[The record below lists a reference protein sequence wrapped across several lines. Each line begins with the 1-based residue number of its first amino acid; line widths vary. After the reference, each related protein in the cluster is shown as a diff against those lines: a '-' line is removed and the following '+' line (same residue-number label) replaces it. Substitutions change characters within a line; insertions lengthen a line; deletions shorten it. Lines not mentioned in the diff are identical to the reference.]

1 MKLLVLLWLLL
12 ATLIGLSIQQCTIE
26 KAESFVNMRLRERNP
41 ENLEEAE
48 ISFVAYP
55 NCLSTSKQLD
65 KYNFMSISVLYN
77 RSKNQSKVNE
87 IRFDLECHG
96 VDNKFWLH
104 SGEINTAFISDT
116 RSDCSDCRNTTVNDH
131 HCTR

>member
-12 ATLIGLSIQQCTIE
+12 ATLVGLSVQECTIKE
-26 KAESFVNMRLRERNP
+26 AESFVNTRLRERNP
-41 ENLEEAE
+41 ENLREAN

-55 NCLSTSKQLD
+55 NCLSTSEQLGV
-65 KYNFMSISVLYN
+65 YNFMSISALYN
-77 RSKNQSKVNE
+77 SSQNQSKVNE
-87 IRFDLECHG
+87 IRFNLVC
-96 VDNKFWLH
+96 VDNDIWLH
-104 SGEINTAFISDT
+104 TSEINAAFVSDA

>member
-12 ATLIGLSIQQCTIE
+12 ATLVGLSIQQCTIE
-26 KAESFVNMRLRERNP
+26 RAESFVNMTLRERNP
-41 ENLEEAE
+41 ENVEEAE

-55 NCLSTSKQLD
+55 NCLSTSEQLD
-65 KYNFMSISVLYN
+65 KYNFMSISALYN

-87 IRFDLECHG
+87 IRFNLVCI
-96 VDNKFWLH
+96 DNIWLR
-104 SGEINTAFISDT
+104 GGDEIDTAFISDT

-131 HCTR
+131 YCTR